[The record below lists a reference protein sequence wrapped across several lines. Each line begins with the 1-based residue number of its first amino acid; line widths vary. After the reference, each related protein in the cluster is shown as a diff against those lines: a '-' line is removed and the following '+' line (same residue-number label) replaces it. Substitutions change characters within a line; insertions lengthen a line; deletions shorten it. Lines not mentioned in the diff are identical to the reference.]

1 MSLRRSTALVAVV
14 LLAAGGA
21 TTAGCGRRGGTA
33 ERDDNSVAA
42 SVDTAF
48 YADGAIA
55 TFGDTAGEA
64 RSLAAIVTARTPGGV
79 RVVLTF
85 ADAEGLPA
93 NTVGPGRVEMRR
105 DLGVLRVWL
114 PREVDSGATTGR
126 FFAGELVSDAYLVR
140 SLAGPCFVDLHLRGG
155 AVARVWEHDLPVAIV
170 IELRPGGGP
179 VTPPVARGVVLLA
192 PRAGPVSY
200 PIELTGYGRTF
211 EATVSARLLRD
222 GHVVRD
228 TFTTAADYLD
238 MWGEFRFAIPDGP
251 SGPLELQVGDVDA
264 EDGHWNGVSVPVEVK

>member
-1 MSLRRSTALVAVV
+1 MSLRRSTALAAVA
-14 LLAAGGA
+14 LLAAA
-21 TTAGCGRRGGTA
+21 LVAAGCGRRGGTA
-33 ERDDNSVAA
+33 ERDHDSVAA
-42 SVDTAF
+42 SADTAF
-48 YADGAIA
+48 LADGAIA

-64 RSLAAIVTARTPGGV
+64 RSLAAIVTAGTPGGV

-105 DLGVLRVWL
+105 DLGIVRVWL
-114 PREVDSGATTGR
+114 PREVDSGALAGR

-140 SLAGPCFVDLHLRGG
+140 SLAGPCFVDLHLRGA

-170 IELRPGGGP
+170 VELRPGGGP
-179 VTPPVARGVVLLA
+179 IVPPASRGVVLLA

-200 PIELTGYGRTF
+200 PIEMTGYGRTF

-228 TFTTAADYLD
+228 TFTTAADYVS

-251 SGPLELQVGDVDA
+251 TGPLELQVGDFDA
-264 EDGHWNGVSVPVEVK
+264 EDGRWNGVSVPIEVK